1 MKKSIF
7 IFTSSFLS
15 ATVLEYFFKK
25 NNFLVNGICFQKSF
39 LNKKNNIKQ
48 RLKNYLGQL
57 NFNMKDNFYYIDPY
71 SEEKKKILKYKK
83 KTQIFYWEN
92 KNEGKILDFLSIN
105 KVDFIIV
112 AGFKYIHESIYSLSK
127 EFSIN
132 IHPGILPQNKGSSP
146 TQWSIYLGE
155 KQTGITIHKLDRK
168 IDSGKILIIK
178 KFKISQKIDN
188 YKLET
193 EINKKIPR
201 VLDNFFFSKFERK
214 SNKKSPVIT
223 RKNFNR
229 HKSLLDLSNNYD
241 SIHRNLRAMKPI
253 TGLRFLYKGKMI
265 CVWQI
270 IKVSK
275 NTSNKSG
282 MIRGIDSNGNLL
294 VACKDYNCKITN
306 VLSFGEILPFSD
318 LRF

>member
-1 MKKSIF
+1 MKKGIF

-15 ATVLEYFFKK
+15 ATVLDYFFKK
-25 NNFLVNGICFQKSF
+25 NNFWVRGICFQKSF
-39 LNKKNNIKQ
+39 LKKKNNFKQ
-48 RLKNYLGQL
+48 ILKNYLGQL
-57 NFNMKDNFYYIDPY
+57 NFNLKDNFYYVDPY

-92 KNEGKILDFLSIN
+92 ENNGKIQDFLSIN

-201 VLDNFFFSKFERK
+201 VLDKFFFRKFERK
-214 SNKKSPVIT
+214 SNRTPVKT

-229 HKSLLDLSNNYD
+229 HKSLLDLSDNYD
-241 SIHRNLRAMKPI
+241 SICRNLRAMKPI
-253 TGLRFLYKGKMI
+253 TGIRFLYKGKMI

-270 IKVSK
+270 LKVSK

-282 MIRGIDSNGNLL
+282 MIRGVDSNGNLL
-294 VACKDYNCKITN
+294 VACKDYNCKITK